1 MMPPRRLCRFS
12 RQFKSLLETP
22 MKNNITASISSIF
35 ATTLLGLTLAAPA
48 RAADAVN
55 PCAAKLSPGA
65 QKIIQR
71 PADYRPF
78 KGDPAQLAKLG
89 EQLFNDPKLSTNGT
103 ACASCHRN
111 GAAFK
116 ASFGQ
121 PFPHRVA
128 MAAQAYGMKEV
139 HLDEAIQ
146 MCMIGPMA
154 NRPLPWESKELAAL
168 ATYLGG
174 LQKNFVAAD
183 K

>member
-1 MMPPRRLCRFS
+1 
-12 RQFKSLLETP
+12 
-22 MKNNITASISSIF
+22 MKNKTTALSRTIF

-48 RAADAVN
+48 QAANPCAAKAPGAAQNACAAKN
-55 PCAAKLSPGA
+55 PCAAKLSPAA

-71 PADYRPF
+71 PANYQPY

-89 EQLFNDPKLSTNGT
+89 EQLFSDPKMSTNGM

-111 GAAFK
+111 GAAFN

-128 MAAQAYGMKEV
+128 MAAQAYGMKQV

-154 NRPLPWESKELAAL
+154 NRPLPWDSQELAAL
-168 ATYLGG
+168 AAYLGG
-174 LQKNFVAAD
+174 LQQNFVAAD

>member
-1 MMPPRRLCRFS
+1 M
-12 RQFKSLLETP
+12 
-22 MKNNITASISSIF
+22 NHN
-35 ATTLLGLTLAAPA
+35 ATTLSCSLLSAALLSLAFAAPA
-48 RAADAVN
+48 QAANPCAAKAPGAAQNACAAKN
-55 PCAAKLSPGA
+55 PCAAKLSPAA

-71 PADYRPF
+71 PANYQPY
-78 KGDPAQLAKLG
+78 KGDPAELAKLG

-128 MAAQAYGMKEV
+128 MAAQAYGMQQV

-154 NRPLPWESKELAAL
+154 NRPLAWNSKELAGLVA
-168 ATYLGG
+168 YIGS
-174 LQKNFVAAD
+174 LQKNFIPAGGQ
-183 K
+183 